1 MKIEKMKTTAQLI
14 PAFATH
20 PGTILLDEIIANG
33 FSQIEFAKLIN
44 LNRSQLNEIIKGK
57 RNINA
62 SLALVLE
69 KALKIDAEYWLEA
82 QKNYELDTA
91 RQEAKNILLLQDIEI
106 RLNKMNLE
114 KVI

>member
-1 MKIEKMKTTAQLI
+1 MKTIEQLI
-14 PAFATH
+14 PAYATH

-62 SLALVLE
+62 NLALVLE

-91 RQEAKNILLLQDIEI
+91 RLENKNIQLLKEIEI
-106 RLNKMNLE
+106 KLNKMSLE
-114 KVI
+114 KEIC

>member
-1 MKIEKMKTTAQLI
+1 MKKIEQII
-14 PAFATH
+14 PATATH

-33 FSQIEFAKLIN
+33 FSQIEFAKLID

-62 SLALVLE
+62 GLALVLE
-69 KALKIDAEYWLEA
+69 KTLKIDAEYWLAA

-91 RQEAKNILLLQDIEI
+91 RLEAKNIQLLEIIENK
-106 RLNKMNLE
+106 LNKMNLE